1 MTKVVFLKQPPPHQG
16 WAKSFVEAEQPIP
29 ENWRSSFYDELVH
42 QDDGYRKG
50 LEEALRQHGVR
61 WAK

>member
-16 WAKSFVEAEQPIP
+16 WAKSFVIAEQPIP
-29 ENWRSSFYDELVH
+29 ENWRDSFYDELVH
-42 QDDGYRKG
+42 KDSQYKKE